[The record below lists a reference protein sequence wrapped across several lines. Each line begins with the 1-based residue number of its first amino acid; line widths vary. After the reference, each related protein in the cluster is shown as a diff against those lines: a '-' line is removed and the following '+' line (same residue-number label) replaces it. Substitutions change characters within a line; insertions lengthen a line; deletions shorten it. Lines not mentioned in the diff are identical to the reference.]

1 MEWLIP
7 AIDGMVLGVLQSDM
21 LVEGDVENIVENIVG
36 SHTDNHTDNHTENHT
51 EKQLYLSYSLYKKF
65 LLVRQEGKRQVR
77 LSQNYRI

>member
-7 AIDGMVLGVLQSDM
+7 AIDGMVLGMLQSDM
-21 LVEGDVENIVENIVG
+21 LVEGEVENIIEGIIENIVG
-36 SHTDNHTDNHTENHT
+36 SHTDNHTEKHT

>member
-7 AIDGMVLGVLQSDM
+7 AIDGMVLGMQQSDM
-21 LVEGDVENIVENIVG
+21 LVEGIVENIVG

>member
-1 MEWLIP
+1 MRMEWLIP

-21 LVEGDVENIVENIVG
+21 LVEGDVENIVEGIIENIVG
-36 SHTDNHTDNHTENHT
+36 SHTEKHT

>member
-7 AIDGMVLGVLQSDM
+7 AIDGMVLGMLQSDM

-36 SHTDNHTDNHTENHT
+36 SHTDNHTEKHT
-51 EKQLYLSYSLYKKF
+51 EKQLYLSYSLHKKF

-77 LSQNYRI
+77 LSQNNRG

>member
-1 MEWLIP
+1 MGWLIP
-7 AIDGMVLGVLQSDM
+7 AIDEMVLGMLQSDM